1 MVRFSQYLIFVLLLT
16 ALLFSLTAPVAAQS
30 TVNPPMDKGEDIIQF
45 LNQTLL
51 WYRQLG
57 SRQQI
62 ASDPSDTIFVNN
74 SRRVGDQVVRL
85 AFDFARARA
94 HALAAQQGASSV
106 AAPDP
111 SVAASSSQYQRF
123 ADLAAKADLQVKQ
136 SKKEL
141 EALRSQL
148 ERAPPA
154 QRRVLQA
161 SVDETQSEV
170 EFHQARRD
178 VMRSMM
184 QVSSSNSSGTG
195 SLLAQVEDLARA
207 IPAASAAPLSEAPS
221 DGGAASGNLSDSP
234 GVTGFGHNTPAGII
248 AVISDLLSVRRKIRT
263 LDDNLLL
270 TAELVKSARAMR
282 APLVAHNRELTKKGD
297 ELSAQTLSKD
307 PKALAQQSKDLD
319 SLTAQYKQLSASL
332 VPLGRQSIL
341 LDVYRRDASNW
352 RAGLQSQYQSELKSL
367 ALRLGGLALVLMV
380 VFAISELW
388 RRATFRYITDTRR
401 RYQFLLLRRIVLWV
415 VVAIIVAMALASEL
429 GAITTF
435 AGLLTAGIAVALQNV
450 ILAVAG
456 YFFLV
461 GKYGVRV
468 GDRIQIGD
476 VTGDVVEIGMVRLHL
491 MEVSRGVVP
500 RPTGRVVVFSNAVV
514 FQAGVGMFKQIPG
527 TSFRWHEITLTLGA
541 ESDYRHVEGRMMDA
555 VNNVFADY
563 KDKMEAQRLS
573 LERSMHSAHISAL
586 SPEGRL
592 RLTPSGL
599 EIVIR
604 YPVETASAAE
614 IDDRV
619 TRELLDAIER
629 EPKLRLLDSA
639 GPAVKLEEHPA

>member
-1 MVRFSQYLIFVLLLT
+1 MLQFSQRLIFALLLT
-16 ALLFSLTAPVAAQS
+16 ALLLPATTPAHAQA
-30 TVNPPMDKGEDIIQF
+30 TVNPPVDKGEDIIQF

-57 SRQQI
+57 TQQQI
-62 ASDPSDTIFVNN
+62 ASDPSDAIFINS
-74 SRRVGDQVVRL
+74 SRRLGDQVVRL

-94 HALAAQQGASSV
+94 QALAVRQGASSA

-123 ADLAAKADLQVKQ
+123 ADLAAKADQQVKQ

-141 EALRSQL
+141 EALRAQL
-148 ERAPPA
+148 EKATPR

-161 SVDETQSEV
+161 TVDETQSEV

-184 QVSSSNSSGTG
+184 QVSSGSSSPGTG
-195 SLLAQVEDLARA
+195 NLAAQIEELARA
-207 IPAASAAPLSEAPS
+207 IPAAAAAPAS
-221 DGGAASGNLSDSP
+221 DAASDANAASGNSDSP
-234 GVTGFGHNTPAGII
+234 SVTGFGHSTPSGIV
-248 AVISDLLSVRRKIRT
+248 AVVSDIFSVRKKIRI
-263 LDDNLLL
+263 LDDNLQL

-282 APLVAHNRELTKKGD
+282 APLLAHNRELTQKGD
-297 ELSAQTLSKD
+297 QLSAQALPQD

-319 SLTAQYKQLSASL
+319 ALTAQYKQLSASL

-367 ALRLGGLALVLMV
+367 ALRLAGLAVVLALVFV
-380 VFAISELW
+380 ISELW

-401 RYQFLLLRRIVLWV
+401 RNQFLVVRRIVLWI
-415 VVAIIVAMALASEL
+415 VVAIIVVMALASEL

-491 MEVSRGVVP
+491 MEVSRGVAP

-527 TSFRWHEITLTLGA
+527 TSFRWHEVTLSVGN
-541 ESDYRHVEGRMMDA
+541 EGDYRHVEARMMEA
-555 VNNVFADY
+555 VNKVFADY
-563 KDKMEAQRLS
+563 KDKIEAQRLS
-573 LERSMHSAHISAL
+573 LERSLHSSISSFA
-586 SPEGRL
+586 PEGRL
-592 RLTPSGL
+592 RLTPTGL

-604 YPVETASAAE
+604 YPVETNSAVE

-619 TRELLDAIER
+619 TRALLDALES
-629 EPKLRLLDSA
+629 EPKLRLLDSS
-639 GPAVKLEEHPA
+639 GPAIKLEEHPA